1 MFILFIY
8 LGSLLGAMYYIN
20 QNRDKIEAGLY
31 EPSYKIEEVLVDTY
45 DTLGLSVEDYCNSIS
60 TSECESWDVFENKIL
75 VGYTGDDNSLALL
88 TILANLF
95 RPSNIH
101 VFNFNPYCLD
111 FNFDD
116 IKFGSL
122 ITYHQSDDFI
132 SMRQACYERT
142 NNTTESRIR
151 IEQSLRDCS
160 LLVSP
165 THSYKEINDWN
176 EYLRLNL
183 LSHYKKICHENDIN
197 IIFESS
203 TNNLTE
209 STLTDKLNI
218 HRPFSNVP
226 IDSINLFIKKYYE

>member
-101 VFNFNPYCLD
+101 VFNFNPYCQD

-122 ITYHQSDDFI
+122 ITYHQSDDFM
-132 SMRQACYERT
+132 S
-142 NNTTESRIR
+142 
-151 IEQSLRDCS
+151 
-160 LLVSP
+160 
-165 THSYKEINDWN
+165 SYKEVNDWN

-226 IDSINLFIKKYYE
+226 IDSINLFIEKYYE